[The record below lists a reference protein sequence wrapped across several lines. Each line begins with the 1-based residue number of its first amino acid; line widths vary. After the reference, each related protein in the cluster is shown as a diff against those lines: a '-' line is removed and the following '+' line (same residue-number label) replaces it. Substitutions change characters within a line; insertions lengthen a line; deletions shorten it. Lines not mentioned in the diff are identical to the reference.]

1 MKISDIKTNQ
11 GSVEVTGVITE
22 LGDTRAFN
30 KYGRELKVAN
40 AILKDD
46 SGAVKLTLWN
56 DDVTRFKEG
65 DKIKIING
73 YVTEFQGEK
82 QLTSGKFGRME
93 KLESG
98 AGVSETKSTDS
109 GIKEEVE
116 KELDDPKAK
125 SKKASVLK
133 KDVVKK
139 PVINEE
145 EIDEFEENIEEM
157 PEEENLKEEVS
168 EDY

>member
-1 MKISDIKTNQ
+1 MTKISELRSGQ
-11 GSVEVTGVITE
+11 GNVEVEGVITE

-56 DDVTRFKEG
+56 DDVMRFKEG

-73 YVTEFQGEK
+73 YVSEFQGEK

-93 KLESG
+93 KVGSYDGENQTEGNLRDVPEG
-98 AGVSETKSTDS
+98 DST
-109 GIKEEVE
+109 
-116 KELDDPKAK
+116 
-125 SKKASVLK
+125 KKAIVSK
-133 KDVVKK
+133 RDVKK
-139 PVINEE
+139 KNEE
-145 EIDEFEENIEEM
+145 EMGEY
-157 PEEENLKEEVS
+157 S
-168 EDY
+168 EDTGDEPGDEEPAEGDLF